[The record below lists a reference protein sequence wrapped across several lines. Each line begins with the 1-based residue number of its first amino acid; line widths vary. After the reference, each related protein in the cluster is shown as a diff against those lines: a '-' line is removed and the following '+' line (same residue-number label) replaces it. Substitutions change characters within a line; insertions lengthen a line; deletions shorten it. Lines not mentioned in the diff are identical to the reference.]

1 MPAVGKVL
9 ESPGAGGA
17 FRDGDVMGL
26 DRVEDAAAVQHRVG
40 RLVRIGVALDDMAL
54 HVLELPV
61 EVAFELLPRRSPD
74 QIGWFGAMEV
84 RVSPG
89 EPVRPID
96 CP

>member
-1 MPAVGKVL
+1 
-9 ESPGAGGA
+9 
-17 FRDGDVMGL
+17 MGL

-40 RLVRIGVALDDMAL
+40 RLVRIGVALHDVAL

-61 EVAFELLPRRSPD
+61 EIALQLLPRRSLD
-74 QIGWFGAMEV
+74 QVGWFGAVEV

-89 EPVRPID
+89 EPVRPIH